1 MAALFLM
8 GGGGGGLFPGTDES
22 LVTPLGNNNEF
33 LLLNA
38 CALLQKCVSM
48 RTITW

>member
-8 GGGGGGLFPGTDES
+8 GGRGLFPGTDES